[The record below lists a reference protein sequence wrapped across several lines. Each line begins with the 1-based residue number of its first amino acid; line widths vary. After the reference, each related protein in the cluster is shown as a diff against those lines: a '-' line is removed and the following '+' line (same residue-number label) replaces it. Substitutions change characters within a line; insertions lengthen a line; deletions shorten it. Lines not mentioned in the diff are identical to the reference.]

1 MSKSHALATTADA
14 GSNRETRSRSP
25 SIDARDPA
33 IRAAGCAARR
43 SARAASRLYPRP
55 PSPTAAFGRMRS
67 VTLVTSPSPQSA
79 SVRPSPASV
88 LPLPSPSPPR
98 RTSIARYDGLGKPR
112 PTSSCFRALRSSP
125 SVAFVCSSS
134 GSTRQPPLPPPAEP
148 LPPPPTPPPPPAPPT
163 PPPTPPPPPPTPP
176 SPPPP
181 APLPP
186 PPASR
191 ASARRA
197 TDASKS
203 SGASCAGACC
213 GWSGG
218 GGGGGLAAGGGGPS
232 AGSVTTDTCRRSVSP
247 LHEARCGASLRDSP
261 HAARKLSSRSS
272 RSKARSSRSAAPPPP
287 PPSARERFE
296 REARAW
302 KSEVSSSCLTV
313 ARSRCAAGLAYSWT
327 SSGSAARLVLS
338 GALATM
344 RHTASMPTSVDG
356 ITSGESRESSAG
368 SPTSAGARRALQRR
382 GGGGG
387 ASAGR
392 RVPLPTW

>member
-1 MSKSHALATTADA
+1 MSKSHALATTADE
-14 GSNRETRSRSP
+14 GSNRETRSRRP
-25 SIDARDPA
+25 SIDARDAA

-88 LPLPSPSPPR
+88 RPLPSPSPPK
-98 RTSIARYDGLGKPR
+98 TSSIARYDGLGKPR

-148 LPPPPTPPPPPAPPT
+148 LPPPPTPPPPPPPT
-163 PPPTPPPPPPTPP
+163 PPP
-176 SPPPP
+176 
-181 APLPP
+181 PLPP

-213 GWSGG
+213 GGS
-218 GGGGGLAAGGGGPS
+218 GGGGGLAADGGGPS
-232 AGSVTTDTCRRSVSP
+232 ADSVTTDTCRRSVSP
-247 LHEARCGASLRDSP
+247 LQEARCGASLRDSP

-287 PPSARERFE
+287 PPSGRERFE

-313 ARSRCAAGLAYSWT
+313 PRSRCAAGLAYSWT
-327 SSGSAARLVLS
+327 SSGSAAWLVLS
-338 GALATM
+338 GALATI
-344 RHTASMPTSVDG
+344 RHTESMPRSVDG
-356 ITSGESRESSAG
+356 ITSGESRQSSAG
-368 SPTSAGARRALQRR
+368 SPTSACARRVLQRR
-382 GGGGG
+382 GGGRG